1 MGYIK
6 GITIEIDGETKG
18 LDAALRGV
26 NTKARNLESELKR
39 VNQALKFNPANLEMV
54 HQKQQILSQSV
65 SQTKTKLDALRQAQA
80 KLKAQGLDETSA
92 DYRRIGR
99 EIQETER
106 KLKSLIMEQARFS
119 VTASKVG
126 QVHAKFSRLQPA
138 INKASQSMMRMT
150 KVAGGMFAAFATFS
164 LTKAFAKLST
174 LDEVSAKL
182 EALGHKGKDLSN
194 IMDAATNSVSGTA
207 HGLADMAKVIPGALG
222 AGVQKTDYGLEG
234 YLTRV
239 ADLSTFAGKNVSE
252 FGNLMNKALSSGT
265 VNARLL
271 NQFMYAGI
279 PIYNDLAD
287 SLGISVEEVKKLT
300 SSGKIGMEELMK
312 ATKKYEGMATKL
324 GMSTLTGAGTIMSQ
338 TFGNMGVAF
347 LEGAYEP
354 MKNGLIKLVTWLKA
368 NMDTV
373 KKWGASFGEG
383 ITALVSLGKSGEV
396 SSKKLKGL
404 SGIGKTL
411 YAWLSPVVKIV
422 RTVVIWF
429 SKLSPQ
435 TKKLIVGFA
444 LLSGPIL
451 KASSALITFGGGILK
466 AAGYVKGAVGIIRL
480 FAPAVMGAMGPV
492 GIAIAAIGATVAA
505 ITILTKKGTDVNEF
519 VDKISQKIITGIN
532 VLAQKIPEII
542 ETIVNVISNNLPKF
556 IEAAVKIITAL
567 ASGLI
572 KALPVIV
579 KSLPTIIKAIV
590 RGIINLG
597 KQLISVGVSL
607 MKNFL
612 SGIKSYAPKV
622 ISNAVG
628 ALKKLPSRIRS
639 GIGSLASIGANLVT
653 GLWNGISNKVGWL
666 KSKISGFVGNVK
678 SWLKKFFKIG
688 SPSRLMADEIGRWI
702 PAGVAEGITGNMKS
716 VKNAMSNM
724 TDTIKTPQLYVEKSS
739 SGSMDYNV
747 LAGVLTKALSGVQM
761 TSTLNVD
768 GRVVAETTAP
778 FMETQLN
785 SLTKRANRKFGYI

>member
-26 NTKARNLESELKR
+26 NSKARSLEGELKR
-39 VNQALKFNPANLEMV
+39 VNQALKLNPANVEMV
-54 HQKQQILSQSV
+54 RQKQQILSQSV

-119 VTASKVG
+119 VTASKIG

-174 LDEVSAKL
+174 LDEVNAKL
-182 EALGHKGKDLSN
+182 EALGHKGKDLKG

-252 FGNLMNKALSSGT
+252 FGVLMNKALSSGT

-300 SSGKIGMEELMK
+300 FSGKIGMEELMK
-312 ATKKYEGMATKL
+312 ATKKYDGMATKL

-396 SSKKLKGL
+396 SAKKLKGL
-404 SGIGKTL
+404 GGVGKTL
-411 YAWLSPVVKIV
+411 FSWLSPVVKIV
-422 RTVVIWF
+422 RSVVIWF

-451 KASSALITFGGGILK
+451 KAGSALITFGGGILK
-466 AAGYVKGAVGIIRL
+466 AAGFIKGAVQIIRL
-480 FAPAVMGAMGPV
+480 FAPAVMGAIGPV
-492 GIAIAAIGATVAA
+492 GIAIAAIGAAVAA
-505 ITILTKKGTDVNEF
+505 ITILTKKGADINEF

-532 VLAQKIPEII
+532 VLAQKVPEII
-542 ETIVNVISNNLPKF
+542 ETVVNVISNNLPKF
-556 IEAAVKIITAL
+556 IEAAVRIITAL

-579 KSLPTIIKAIV
+579 KNLPAIIKAV
-590 RGIINLG
+590 VKGIINPG
-597 KQLISVGVSL
+597 KQLVSVGVSL

-653 GLWNGISNKVGWL
+653 GLWNGISNKAAWL
-666 KSKISGFVGNVK
+666 KNKISGFVGNVK

-688 SPSRLMADEIGRWI
+688 SPSKLMADEIGRWI
-702 PAGVAEGITGNMKS
+702 PEGIAEGITGNMRGLKMA
-716 VKNAMSNM
+716 VAGM
-724 TDTIKTPQLYVEKSS
+724 TSTISTPDVSAAALEPAGINYD
-739 SGSMDYNV
+739 MLADV
-747 LAGVLTKALSGVQM
+747 LVKALSQVEM
-761 TSTLNVD
+761 TSTVQLD
-768 GRVVAETTAP
+768 GREVAKSTAP
-778 FMETQLN
+778 FMETALN
-785 SLTKRANRKFGYI
+785 KLTVRSNRRQGKA